1 MSAALRGLMAG
12 LILWAG
18 ASAQAQD
25 SRGLVLRMGE
35 GAWPMWQGMG
45 AGEASLNTGNMMYPG
60 GGGLEGFLAAVI
72 THGLILH
79 SSRAAMRNEQQAR
92 ADQVLNPHRSA
103 IDGLT
108 SEKLLAAT
116 RDKLLPADRQ
126 AQLVLELRPSYTLS
140 ADERTLVLD
149 NAIRLQSPQGTS
161 QDRIVRV
168 MAPTLD
174 AADPSAHWQQDQ
186 GQALQQ
192 QAVTMLAH
200 SIQLAL
206 SIPTAAAE
214 GKPARTLRY
223 RSGGAETMERGKL
236 LAMGCDRIVMETL
249 RGWVLSAP
257 RTDTKAG
264 DCITQ
269 PYAFE
274 AQPVTTAAAVPA
286 PHPTA
291 AAADP
296 SASPGTPVDPVRPP
310 H

>member
-12 LILWAG
+12 LVLLMGAG
-18 ASAQAQD
+18 VQAQEG
-25 SRGLVLRMGE
+25 RGLELRMGE
-35 GAWPMWQGMG
+35 GTWPVWQGVG

-79 SSRAAMRNEQQAR
+79 SSRAAMRNEQQAK
-92 ADQVLNPHRSA
+92 ADQVLNPHRPA
-103 IDGLT
+103 INGLT
-108 SEKLLAAT
+108 PEKLLAAT
-116 RDKLLPADRQ
+116 RDQLSPADRQ
-126 AQLVLELRPSYTLS
+126 VQQVLEIRPAYTLS

-149 NAIRLQSPQGTS
+149 NAIRVQSAQGTP

-168 MAPTLD
+168 LAPALD

-192 QAVTMLAH
+192 QAATLLAH

-206 SIPTAAAE
+206 SIPPAAAE

-223 RSGGAETMERGKL
+223 RSGATETMERGKL
-236 LAMGCDRIVMETL
+236 LAMGCDRIVLETL

-257 RTDTKAG
+257 RADAKPQA
-264 DCITQ
+264 CASQ
-269 PYAFE
+269 PFAFE
-274 AQPVTTAAAVPA
+274 VAAV
-286 PHPTA
+286 TA
-291 AAADP
+291 AAATPAPRPATGAADP
-296 SASPGTPVDPVRPP
+296 AASPAVPADPVTPP
-310 H
+310 R